1 MAHSEMP
8 TMRSRRLGSEL
19 KRLRERAGLNMGDAA
34 RELQSGQPKI
44 SKIESGQQGIRPL
57 DLDHLLNLYGVEDE
71 EERQN
76 FRQLA
81 KHVRTLDWW
90 SAQGPLLHD
99 DLKDYL
105 TLETDSSLIRTYE
118 TQLMPGLLQTEHYM
132 SALLQHHYADEEA
145 RLMVETRRKRQG
157 VLDEGTV
164 HLRAVLDASAL
175 HSTVGGAEIMV
186 EQMEHVL
193 TTSRHRNV
201 DVQVLPQ
208 RRSVTPDQ
216 YVPYTI
222 FTMRQAPTADY
233 VWLEH
238 LSGSTLLER
247 EPHVQRY
254 RRAWDDHTAAAL
266 SPRESTVYIRK
277 LIEEYRAQ
285 AEE

>member
-1 MAHSEMP
+1 MSQSEMP
-8 TMRSRRLGSEL
+8 TMRSRRLGGEL
-19 KRLRERAGLNMGDAA
+19 KRLREKAGLTMGDAA

-57 DLDHLLNLYGVEDE
+57 DLDHLLTLYGVEDE

-99 DLKDYL
+99 DMKDYL

-118 TQLMPGLLQTEHYM
+118 TQLMPGLLQTERYM
-132 SALLQHHYADEEA
+132 SALFQPPFPTDKA
-145 RLMVETRRKRQG
+145 RLMVETRRKRQAI
-157 VLDEGTV
+157 LDDDEV
-164 HLRAVLDASAL
+164 HLRAVLDVSAL
-175 HSTVGGAEIMV
+175 HGTVGSHGLMI
-186 EQMEHVL
+186 EQLEHVL
-193 TTSRHRNV
+193 TMSQHRNV

-208 RRSVTPDQ
+208 DRTLTPDQ

-222 FTMRQAPTADY
+222 FTMRQAPSADY

-254 RRAWDDHTAAAL
+254 KRAWEDHTAAAL

-277 LIEEYRAQ
+277 LIEEYRT
-285 AEE
+285 